1 MRVAGYERPRLDTG
15 ADANWLRGEVELDLE
30 ASGGSF
36 QAGRGVSLG
45 RLRPVGS
52 SEVPGRS
59 AYALALACLGVF
71 SPFCGTRT
79 VGRRGTIGECQDEKG
94 YEGRKYAPPFSLV
107 GSEGGVMGEEDRSA
121 DGSTLRGPRAVEG
134 ESGRSTGA
142 RRPLASLL
150 AEAGV
155 ASEEQLRLAV
165 AEGMGSGE
173 RLGEIVL
180 RRGWID
186 EAGLGRLLARQWG
199 LVYLDDEAAILEES
213 VGTLLSAQEEEL
225 LGVCIIGFVEGVPL
239 VAAAEP
245 AEDRFARV
253 RSALGRECEFAVVSK
268 STLER
273 LLTQRAS
280 DEAEAQAAR
289 ASAAAARAAEDD
301 RAELL
306 LGELDAAADTLVE
319 WAQRLRRVVELHQQ
333 TEDELSACREQ
344 IVALRNEVESERATV
359 DRLEKQLAHQREL
372 VSAVKAKLTDA
383 ARALEAE

>member
-1 MRVAGYERPRLDTG
+1 MTKDATIAGDGASSSCASPVTSVRGSTPVLTRTGCGARSSSTSKHQVARSR
-15 ADANWLRGEVELDLE
+15 
-30 ASGGSF
+30 
-36 QAGRGVSLG
+36 QGRGVSLG

-180 RRGWID
+180 R
-186 EAGLGRLLARQWG
+186 
-199 LVYLDDEAAILEES
+199 
-213 VGTLLSAQEEEL
+213 
-225 LGVCIIGFVEGVPL
+225 
-239 VAAAEP
+239 
-245 AEDRFARV
+245 
-253 RSALGRECEFAVVSK
+253 
-268 STLER
+268 
-273 LLTQRAS
+273 
-280 DEAEAQAAR
+280 
-289 ASAAAARAAEDD
+289 
-301 RAELL
+301 
-306 LGELDAAADTLVE
+306 
-319 WAQRLRRVVELHQQ
+319 
-333 TEDELSACREQ
+333 
-344 IVALRNEVESERATV
+344 
-359 DRLEKQLAHQREL
+359 
-372 VSAVKAKLTDA
+372 
-383 ARALEAE
+383 